1 MKSKNDTWDIY
12 NKFLVSE
19 DISRLRKILIRY
31 DLFRKTLNV
40 PGDIVECGVF
50 KGVGLFQWLKLL
62 EIYSSNSNKR
72 VIGFDMFTNF
82 PKNIEDYEKKSAEN
96 YIKDANFKG
105 ISIKSLENIAHKF
118 VKKNKLG

>member
-82 PKNIEDYEKKSAEN
+82 PKNIEDYEKVLK
-96 YIKDANFKG
+96 IILRMQILKG
-105 ISIKSLENIAHKF
+105 LVLNHLKILHINSLRKIN
-118 VKKNKLG
+118 